1 MTLAFPQHFCI
12 KASSAHSTCHR
23 VLIDFIRSSSGFL
36 IDAHFDSCFLEI
48 VGARFHCVVC
58 DSVDICSNCESAGL
72 PGNLDS
78 SDGGH
83 DSSHIMIKVCTWP
96 LCYLAIS

>member
-1 MTLAFPQHFCI
+1 MRTVRITASIMTSSA
-12 KASSAHSTCHR
+12 ASSG
-23 VLIDFIRSSSGFL
+23 IY
-36 IDAHFDSCFLEI
+36 IDAHFDSCLQDI

-58 DSVDICSNCESAGL
+58 DSVDICSNCESVGL

-83 DSSHIMIKVCTWP
+83 DSSHIMIKVRAE
-96 LCYLAIS
+96 LF